1 MFIKNESFWTIWWMI
16 PGLIQ
21 YMWSDRVNE
30 YVNVRMCIPYLNI
43 DLEVI
48 LLKLEAFILMSCF
61 TLGKGGEGGESAYLL
76 AALLSADDWETT
88 D

>member
-1 MFIKNESFWTIWWMI
+1 M
-16 PGLIQ
+16 
-21 YMWSDRVNE
+21 NE

-76 AALLSADDWETT
+76 AALLSADD
-88 D
+88 